1 MLEIHLQQLWS
12 DKRLPFHAFHLM
24 NGSPVEICQPGIW
37 NKAGSGPDFQ
47 LAKIR
52 FDGLTWFGSVEFH
65 LKSSDWYKH
74 QHHTDQAY
82 QNVILHVVYEYD
94 QPVYANDCLLPTLE
108 LKSYLVGE
116 FKFPSNYSWKI
127 DPAIHCKQRIKEF
140 QRQFHIMQHE
150 AIKTRL
156 NRKYNLD
163 YSIASN
169 TFNSY
174 SIISKAF
181 GTKSNSLSF
190 ELLTHQIPLSHHFNH
205 TEQEILD
212 IVSKNDQGW
221 KGRNLHLTKKLQARI
236 TSWNKFIRWFFNGNR
251 ANLSESE
258 WKQGFE
264 QAQIN
269 SKLLR
274 NNLLINA
281 KIYIDLHT
289 FREQNEKQNGVVHSM
304 KFLQSL
310 PPESNR
316 ITSIWKAAGIV
327 AKNALE
333 SQANLE
339 IYQQFCTR
347 NKCLN
352 CSVGQQ
358 ITTK

>member
-1 MLEIHLQQLWS
+1 
-12 DKRLPFHAFHLM
+12 M

-82 QNVILHVVYEYD
+82 ENVILHVVYEYD
-94 QPVYANDCLLPTLE
+94 QPVYSNDCLLPTLE

-140 QRQFHIMQHE
+140 QHQFHSMQHE

-156 NRKYNLD
+156 KRKYYLD
-163 YSIASN
+163 YTMESN

-190 ELLTHQIPLSHHFNH
+190 ELLTHQIPLAHHFNH

-221 KGRNLHLTKKLQARI
+221 KGRNLHLTRKLQARI
-236 TSWNKFIRWFFNGNR
+236 TSWNKFIRWFFNRNTV
-251 ANLSESE
+251 NLSEFD
-258 WKQGFE
+258 WKEGFE

-281 KIYIDLHT
+281 KTYLDLHA
-289 FREQNEKQNGVVHSM
+289 FRLQNKKQNGFVHSM

-316 ITSIWKAAGIV
+316 ITSIWKAAGIA

-358 ITTK
+358 ITKK

>member
-12 DKRLPFHAFHLM
+12 DKRLPFHAFHLT
-24 NGSPVEICQPGIW
+24 NGSPVEICQPGTW
-37 NKAGSGPDFQ
+37 NKVGSGPDFQ

-52 FDGLTWFGSVEFH
+52 FEGLTWFGSVEFH
-65 LKSSDWYKH
+65 VKSSDWYKH

-82 QNVILHVVYEYD
+82 ENVILHVVYEYD
-94 QPVYANDCLLPTLE
+94 QPVYSKQGILPTLE
-108 LKSYLVGE
+108 LKSYLIGE
-116 FKFPSNYSWKI
+116 FKFPTNYSWKI
-127 DPAIHCKQRIKEF
+127 DSVIHCKQRIQEF
-140 QRQFHIMQHE
+140 QHQFQVMQHE

-156 NRKYNLD
+156 ERKYALE
-163 YSIASN
+163 YSLESN
-169 TFNSY
+169 TLNAY
-174 SIISKAF
+174 AIISKAF
-181 GTKSNSLSF
+181 GTKNNSLSF

-212 IVSKNDQGW
+212 MVFKNDQGW
-221 KGRNLHLTKKLQARI
+221 KGRNGHLTKKLQARI
-236 TSWNKFIRWFFNGNR
+236 TSWNKFIRWVFNGNR
-251 ANLSESE
+251 AELMESDWNE
-258 WKQGFE
+258 GFKY
-264 QAQIN
+264 AQIN

-281 KIYIDLHT
+281 KLYLDLYV
-289 FREQNEKQNGVVHSM
+289 FRVQNKKQNGIVHSL

-316 ITSIWKAAGIV
+316 ITSIWKTVGIV

-333 SQANLE
+333 TQANLE

-358 ITTK
+358 ITKK

>member
-1 MLEIHLQQLWS
+1 LLEIHLQQLWS
-12 DKRLPFHAFHLM
+12 DKRLPFHAFHLT

-52 FDGLTWFGSVEFH
+52 FDDLTWFGSIEFH

-82 QNVILHVVYEYD
+82 ENVILHVVYEYD
-94 QPVYANDCLLPTLE
+94 QPVYTNDYLLPTLE
-108 LKSYLVGE
+108 LKSYLAGE
-116 FKFPSNYSWKI
+116 FKFPSKYSWKI
-127 DPAIHCKQRIKEF
+127 DPKIHCKHRINEF
-140 QRQFHIMQHE
+140 QAQFLMMQYR

-156 NRKYNLD
+156 KRKYETD
-163 YSIASN
+163 YSIDSN
-169 TFNSY
+169 SFNSY
-174 SIISKAF
+174 TLISKAF
-181 GTKSNSLSF
+181 GTKNNSMSF
-190 ELLTHQIPLSHHFNH
+190 ELLTHQIPLSNHFIY
-205 TEQEILD
+205 TEQEILEL
-212 IVSKNDQGW
+212 VLKNEQGW
-221 KGRNLHLTKKLQARI
+221 KGRNLHLTKNLLARI
-236 TSWNKFIRWFFNGNR
+236 TSWIKFIRWFFHEDNTPT
-251 ANLSESE
+251 SECD
-258 WKQGFE
+258 WNMGFKR
-264 QAQIN
+264 AQIT
-269 SKLLR
+269 SKMLQ

-281 KIYIDLHT
+281 KTYIDLHA
-289 FREQNEKQNGVVHSM
+289 FRLQNDKQNGIVQAM

-316 ITSIWKAAGIV
+316 ISSIWKNEGIV

-352 CSVGQQ
+352 CSVGRQ
-358 ITTK
+358 ITKT

>member
-1 MLEIHLQQLWS
+1 LLEIHLQQLWS
-12 DKRLPFHAFHLM
+12 DKRLPFHAFHLI

-52 FDGLTWFGSVEFH
+52 FDGLTWFGSIEFH

-82 QNVILHVVYEYD
+82 ENVILHVVYEYD
-94 QPVYANDCLLPTLE
+94 QPVYSNNCLLPTLE
-108 LKSYLVGE
+108 LKSYLAGE
-116 FKFPSNYSWKI
+116 FKFPSNYTWKI
-127 DPAIHCKQRIKEF
+127 DPKIHCKNRISEF
-140 QRQFHIMQHE
+140 PTQFRMMQHR

-156 NRKYNLD
+156 KRKYESDYCYDSKTLD
-163 YSIASN
+163 
-169 TFNSY
+169 SY
-174 SIISKAF
+174 SLISKAF
-181 GTKSNSLSF
+181 GTKNNSLSF
-190 ELLTHQIPLSHHFNH
+190 ELLTHQIPLSDHFIY
-205 TEQEILD
+205 TEQEILNL
-212 IVSKNDQGW
+212 VLENEQGW
-221 KGRNLHLTKKLQARI
+221 KGRNLHMTKNLKARI
-236 TSWNKFIRWFFNGNR
+236 VSWIKFIRWFFQEVSTP
-251 ANLSESE
+251 LSDCD
-258 WKQGFE
+258 WNDGLKR
-264 QAQIN
+264 AQIK
-269 SKLLR
+269 SKMLR

-281 KIYIDLHT
+281 KTYIDLYT
-289 FREQNEKQNGVVHSM
+289 FRLQNDGQNDIVHAM

-316 ITSIWKAAGIV
+316 ISLIWEAVGIV

-347 NKCLN
+347 KKCLN

-358 ITTK
+358 ITKS

>member
-82 QNVILHVVYEYD
+82 ENVILHVVYEYD
-94 QPVYANDCLLPTLE
+94 QPVYSNDCLLPTLE
-108 LKSYLVGE
+108 LKPYLVGE
-116 FKFPSNYSWKI
+116 FKFPSNYSWKT
-127 DPAIHCKQRIKEF
+127 DPVIHCKQRIKEF
-140 QRQFHIMQHE
+140 HQQFHTMQHE
-150 AIKTRL
+150 AIKARL
-156 NRKYNLD
+156 ERKYALD
-163 YSIASN
+163 YSLESN
-169 TFNSY
+169 TLNAY
-174 SIISKAF
+174 LIISKAF

-190 ELLTHQIPLSHHFNH
+190 ELLTHQISLPDHFNH
-205 TEQEILD
+205 TEQQILD
-212 IVSKNDQGW
+212 IVIKNDQGW
-221 KGRNLHLTKKLQARI
+221 KGRNLLLTKKLQARI
-236 TSWNKFIRWFFNGNR
+236 TSWNKFIRWFFNEN
-251 ANLSESE
+251 NTNIVESD
-258 WKQGFE
+258 WKEGFE
-264 QAQIN
+264 QAQIK

-281 KIYIDLHT
+281 KTYLDLLA
-289 FREQNEKQNGVVHSM
+289 FRLQNKKQNGIVHSM

-327 AKNALE
+327 SKNALE

-358 ITTK
+358 IMK

>member
-1 MLEIHLQQLWS
+1 
-12 DKRLPFHAFHLM
+12 M

-82 QNVILHVVYEYD
+82 ENVILHVVYEYD
-94 QPVYANDCLLPTLE
+94 QPVYSNDCLLPTLE

-127 DPAIHCKQRIKEF
+127 DPVIHCKQRIQEF
-140 QRQFHIMQHE
+140 PQQFHSMQHE

-156 NRKYNLD
+156 KRKYTLD
-163 YSIASN
+163 YSMESN
-169 TFNSY
+169 TINSY

-190 ELLTHQIPLSHHFNH
+190 ELLTHQIPLAHHFNH

-236 TSWNKFIRWFFNGNR
+236 TSWNKFIRWFFNRNTV
-251 ANLSESE
+251 NLSESD
-258 WKQGFE
+258 WKEGFE

-281 KIYIDLHT
+281 KTYLDLHA
-289 FREQNEKQNGVVHSM
+289 FRLQNKKQNGFVHSM

-316 ITSIWKAAGIV
+316 ITSIWKAAGIA

-358 ITTK
+358 ITKK

>member
-163 YSIASN
+163 YSIVSN

-236 TSWNKFIRWFFNGNR
+236 TSWNKFIRWFFTGNR

>member
-1 MLEIHLQQLWS
+1 
-12 DKRLPFHAFHLM
+12 
-24 NGSPVEICQPGIW
+24 
-37 NKAGSGPDFQ
+37 
-47 LAKIR
+47 
-52 FDGLTWFGSVEFH
+52 
-65 LKSSDWYKH
+65 
-74 QHHTDQAY
+74 
-82 QNVILHVVYEYD
+82 
-94 QPVYANDCLLPTLE
+94 
-108 LKSYLVGE
+108 
-116 FKFPSNYSWKI
+116 
-127 DPAIHCKQRIKEF
+127 
-140 QRQFHIMQHE
+140 MQHE

-156 NRKYNLD
+156 KRKYTLD
-163 YSIASN
+163 YSMESN
-169 TFNSY
+169 TINSY

-190 ELLTHQIPLSHHFNH
+190 ELLTHQISLPDHFNH
-205 TEQEILD
+205 TEQQIID
-212 IVSKNDQGW
+212 IVIKNDQGW
-221 KGRNLHLTKKLQARI
+221 KGRNLLLTKKLQARI
-236 TSWNKFIRWFFNGNR
+236 TSWNKFIRWFFNEN
-251 ANLSESE
+251 NTNIVESD
-258 WKQGFE
+258 WKEGFE

-281 KIYIDLHT
+281 KTYLDLHA
-289 FREQNEKQNGVVHSM
+289 FRLQNKKQNGFVHSM

-316 ITSIWKAAGIV
+316 ITSIWKAAGIA

-358 ITTK
+358 ITKK

>member
-1 MLEIHLQQLWS
+1 LLEIHLQQLWS
-12 DKRLPFHAFHLM
+12 DKRLPFHAFHLI
-24 NGSPVEICQPGIW
+24 NGSPIEICQPGIW
-37 NKAGSGPDFQ
+37 NKAGSGPDFE

-52 FDGLTWFGSVEFH
+52 LDGLTWFGSVEFH

-74 QHHTDQAY
+74 QHHKDEAY
-82 QNVILHVVYEYD
+82 ENVILHVVYEYD
-94 QPVYANDCLLPTLE
+94 QPVYSNQSLLPTLE

-127 DPAIHCKQRIKEF
+127 DPKIHCKQRIKEF
-140 QRQFHIMQHE
+140 PLQFQIMQHE
-150 AIKTRL
+150 AIKARIK
-156 NRKYNLD
+156 RKYTLG
-163 YSIASN
+163 YSKESN
-169 TFNSY
+169 ILHAY

-212 IVSKNDQGW
+212 IVLRNDQGW
-221 KGRNLHLTKKLQARI
+221 KGRNLHLTKKLESRI
-236 TSWNKFIRWFFNGNR
+236 ISWNKFTRWFFNRSR
-251 ANLSESE
+251 ANLSESD
-258 WKQGFE
+258 WKEGFE
-264 QAQIN
+264 HAQIN

-281 KIYIDLHT
+281 KTYIDLHA
-289 FREQNEKQNGVVHSM
+289 FRVQTKNQNGLLHSM

-310 PPESNR
+310 SPESNR
-316 ITSIWKAAGIV
+316 ITSLWKGAGIV

-358 ITTK
+358 ITKK